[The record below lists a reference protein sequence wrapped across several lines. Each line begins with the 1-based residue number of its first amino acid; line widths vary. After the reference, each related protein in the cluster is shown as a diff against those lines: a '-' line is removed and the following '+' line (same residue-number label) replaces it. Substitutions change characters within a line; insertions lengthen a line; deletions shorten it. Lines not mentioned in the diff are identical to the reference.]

1 MKMIDCFDTASLELS
16 KARAVLACAID
27 RYDQGE
33 EDEATSLLVETV
45 FEKLCETEEFFR
57 HCVVTC
63 ERCPKCKETY

>member
-1 MKMIDCFDTASLELS
+1 MISNFDTASIELS

-33 EDEATSLLVETV
+33 EDEDTSLLVEV
-45 FEKLCETEEFFR
+45 AFEKLCEAEEFFR

-63 ERCPKCKETY
+63 EKCPKE